1 MRKLKHVISL
11 GNMNKVIAMELHQED
26 MLYVFA
32 ESAQEE

>member
-1 MRKLKHVISL
+1 
-11 GNMNKVIAMELHQED
+11 MNKVIAMELHQED